1 MKIEAIGIIGANSI
15 GTGIAEMMI
24 NKEHQVRMYDI
35 FKDSLKA
42 AMSKIEWALGK
53 SGKRELMANLEL
65 IQDMSKFEGA
75 DIIIE
80 ATSGTDEE
88 RQKLLKKLAGIV
100 RPSCILAVSA
110 GVSPVSPLAFDIPNP
125 ERFIGLHF
133 LAPVRKTRLVE
144 LVRTD
149 RTGDEVLE
157 ACINLAK
164 ELGKTPVAI
173 KDNPGA
179 IVERLLRPFI
189 LSGIKLLEM
198 GKGLPNEIDGAVK
211 KVGGIPVGPLEMAD
225 SIGID
230 RCLSA
235 GETIYG
241 LLGKPE
247 RLMPAN
253 VENRLVQYG
262 QLGKKTTAG
271 FYLYEDGELVGEN
284 PNLGS
289 IVRYLGIKSLPQE
302 EIFGEIMRPV
312 IEESKLLASE
322 VMASELD
329 IERTAKLGLGWPK
342 GPFTYLRENES
353 LLGGKKRIRST
364 EWD

>member
-1 MKIEAIGIIGANSI
+1 MKIEAVGIIGANSI

-24 NKEHQVRMYDI
+24 NKGHQVRMYDV

-42 AMSKIEWALGK
+42 AMSKIDWALGK
-53 SGKRELMANLEL
+53 SGRRDLTANLEL
-65 IQDMSKFEGA
+65 VQDISKFEGA

-80 ATSGTDEE
+80 TVSGTDEE
-88 RQKLLKKLAGIV
+88 RQKIFKKFSAIIK
-100 RPSCILAVSA
+100 PSCILAASA
-110 GVSPVSPLAFDIPNP
+110 GVSPVSPLAVDIPNP
-125 ERFIGLHF
+125 ERFIGFHF
-133 LAPVRKTRLVE
+133 LAPVRNTRLVE

-149 RTGDEVLE
+149 STGDEVLE
-157 ACINLAK
+157 TCMNLAR
-164 ELGKTPVAI
+164 ELEKTPVVI

-179 IVERLLRPFI
+179 IIERLLRPFM
-189 LSGIKLLEM
+189 LSGIKLLEL
-198 GKGLPNEIDGAVK
+198 GKGLPSGIDGAVK
-211 KVGGIPVGPLEMAD
+211 KVGTIPMGPLETAD
-225 SIGID
+225 SIGLD

-247 RLMPAN
+247 RLMPSN

-271 FYLYEDGELVGEN
+271 FYLYEDGEIVGEN
-284 PNLGS
+284 PTLGS

-302 EIFGEIMRPV
+302 EIFGEILRPV

-322 VMASELD
+322 VMVSDLD
-329 IERTAKLGLGWPK
+329 IERAVKLGLGWPK
-342 GPFTYLRENES
+342 GPFTYLKEMES
-353 LLGGKKRIRST
+353 LLGRKKRVRST